1 MSILS
6 ALKTKGAKGN
16 NIEEAVKTLPIG
28 GESSNEAFFVT
39 ITMDGQGG
47 FHSDKTYAEIKQA
60 YNSKVPMYVR
70 ADIPTVY
77 GTAEHTVP
85 CVEHVCYNTDGDGKD
100 KIRFQRL
107 DMPSMEDHSSMIVA
121 TAIIGIDYV
130 AGEPQEETVDVDFSS
145 VTIGE

>member
-28 GESSNEAFFVT
+28 GENSDGAFFVT
-39 ITMDGQGG
+39 ITMDDQGG

-70 ADIPTVY
+70 ANTSFG
-77 GTAEHTVP
+77 GTGIDELTVP
-85 CVEHVCYNTDGDGKD
+85 CVRRIRLGVDADGED
-100 KIRFQRL
+100 KIVFQGL
-107 DMPSMEDHSSMIVA
+107 ADSQDDFQTINVA
-121 TAIIGIDYV
+121 TAIIGVDYIS
-130 AGEPQEETVDVDFSS
+130 GEPQEETVNVSFANIA
-145 VTIGE
+145 VE